1 MLNMN
6 FVTGSVV
13 YLSLF
18 FTVLFQLYICVSIFF
33 QKVHYFSIVFAFVVF
48 CKQSFISFHPSS
60 GTTSQM
66 LDDCPL
72 RLVLGFNHIS
82 ALTKLSLDQCPIRF
96 TLDFY
101 YISALTKLSLDQ
113 CPIRLT
119 LDFTIF
125 PL

>member
-6 FVTGSVV
+6 SVTGSVV

-82 ALTKLSLDQCPIRF
+82 ALTKLSLDQYSDYVDFRF
-96 TLDFY
+96 LLYFRSNICKRKGWLERKDGKTCSDF
-101 YISALTKLSLDQ
+101 
-113 CPIRLT
+113 C
-119 LDFTIF
+119 
-125 PL
+125 